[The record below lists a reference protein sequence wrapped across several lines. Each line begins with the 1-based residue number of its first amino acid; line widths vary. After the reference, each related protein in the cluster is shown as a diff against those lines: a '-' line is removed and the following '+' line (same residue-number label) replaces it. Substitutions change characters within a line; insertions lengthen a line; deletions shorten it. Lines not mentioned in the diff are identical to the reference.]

1 MFPFLRN
8 LTLQFVSLRQFFELP
23 NSMPQLRY
31 LCLLASH
38 VATREPI
45 LLFARLPLLKR
56 VEIVTTDFW
65 QGDCMDI
72 LDPGQLKIGI
82 QDLTIFISFVNLP
95 DFNLF
100 PPSTI
105 HHYSS
110 LRHFTLA
117 GHGCPVAGLP
127 LAPLSDLEILTIMQ
141 LHKRETTNQ
150 PDESPE
156 PEKPL
161 RIADS
166 GALDTISEGRA
177 GPVFQASMEHYRY
190 G

>member
-1 MFPFLRN
+1 
-8 LTLQFVSLRQFFELP
+8 
-23 NSMPQLRY
+23 
-31 LCLLASH
+31 
-38 VATREPI
+38 
-45 LLFARLPLLKR
+45 
-56 VEIVTTDFW
+56 
-65 QGDCMDI
+65 MDI

-82 QDLTIFISFVNLP
+82 QDLTIFKSFVNLP

-177 GPVFQASMEHYRY
+177 GPVFQAYMEHYRY